1 MTLHNQTE
9 FTIPPETV
17 RVAHAAYPRG
27 NTLMKL
33 RDELG
38 TIYQDQTFSSLF
50 PHNGRSVEAP
60 WRLALITVL
69 QFMEELPD
77 RQAADAVRGRIDWK
91 YLLGWDLADPG
102 FDASVLCEFRQRLV
116 EGSAERLLLDTLL
129 EVCKQRGWLKARER
143 QRTDSTHVLAK
154 IRAINR
160 LMCVGEAMRFAL
172 NSLAVVAPDWLLSS
186 SDACWV
192 ERDGHRIEESR
203 LPKSEGDRLAF
214 AEQVGE
220 DGRKLLTAVCDSLA
234 PAWLREI
241 PAIQVLRQIW
251 VQNSWMEHG
260 QLRWREAEN
269 IPPATLFISSPYDP
283 EAHLGK
289 KRSTLWTGYKVH
301 LTETCEQTLPHL
313 ITPVATPPAPN
324 TDEAM
329 TERIQEE
336 WHQADL
342 APAEHFVDAGY
353 VSARVQGLESGAIWN
368 RGSWSRVR

>member
-1 MTLHNQTE
+1 MTLHNQTA

-69 QFMEELPD
+69 QFMEDLPD

-91 YLLGWDLADPG
+91 YLLGLDLADPG
-102 FDASVLCEFRQRLV
+102 FDASVLCEFRKRLV
-116 EGSAERLLLDTLL
+116 EGNAEHLLLDTLL
-129 EVCKQRGWLKARER
+129 DVCKQRGWLKARER

-172 NSLAVVAPDWLLSS
+172 NNLAVVVPDWLLCY

-192 ERDGHRIEESR
+192 ERYGHRIEESR
-203 LPKSEGDRLAF
+203 LPKSEGDRLAL
-214 AEQVGE
+214 AEQIGE
-220 DGRKLLTAVCDSLA
+220 DGRKLLTAVFDSLA

-241 PAIQVLRQIW
+241 PAIEVLRQIW
-251 VQNSWMEHG
+251 VQNYFVEVEDDG
-260 QLRWREAEN
+260 QFRWREAGN
-269 IPPATLFISSPYDP
+269 LPPATLFITSPYDP
-283 EAHLGK
+283 QAHRGK
-289 KRSTLWTGYKVH
+289 KRTTLWTGYKVH

-313 ITPVATPPAPN
+313 ITHVATTPAPR

-336 WHQADL
+336 LHQADL
-342 APAEHFVDAGY
+342 APGEHFVDAGY
-353 VSARVQGLESGAIWN
+353 VSARVLVTSQTRFGI
-368 RGSWSRVR
+368 